1 MMLSG
6 TWAEAVGVRG
16 RVQHFENLD
25 QIGEGT
31 YGQVFMAK
39 DKTTGEIVALKK
51 VSRGWQRWDRG
62 GGG

>member
-1 MMLSG
+1 
-6 TWAEAVGVRG
+6 VGVRG